1 QAIVRGVV
9 TMCSDLGIKLIAEGI
24 EQVEERDFLADCG
37 IFLMQGYLFAKPAFK
52 ALAQIAPDV
61 WQKS

>member
-1 QAIVRGVV
+1 
-9 TMCSDLGIKLIAEGI
+9 MCSDLGIKLIAEGI